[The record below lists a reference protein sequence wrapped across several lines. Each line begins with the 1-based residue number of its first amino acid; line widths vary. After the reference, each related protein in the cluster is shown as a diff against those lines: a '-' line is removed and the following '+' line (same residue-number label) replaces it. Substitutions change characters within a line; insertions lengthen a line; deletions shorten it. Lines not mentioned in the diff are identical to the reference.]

1 MITIQWN
8 MIEFSTHLTLWLF
21 HGITTKILEMKPWHS
36 FATKMSRLIGEI
48 LIRAS
53 ITTTLSKITRVD
65 YWTLISVW
73 WVTRITMR
81 VVLIWLLIFFFL
93 LKLFRTFAIFSW
105 MKEILYIEVSYSK
118 RLSLANKRLLISSRL
133 GVFVREVIDTTNEL
147 YSCPKPPRIYRI
159 WSSLVTNSSIV
170 EILLTIFLILSKY
183 SNIDCPPF
191 FCSLKL

>member
-1 MITIQWN
+1 MMSNSRIHVSHNITKYRQSCKVSEVSSKIGLNSLVIIIKSMITIQWN

-81 VVLIWLLIFFFL
+81 VVLIWLLIFFF
-93 LKLFRTFAIFSW
+93 FA
-105 MKEILYIEVSYSK
+105 K
-118 RLSLANKRLLISSRL
+118 
-133 GVFVREVIDTTNEL
+133 
-147 YSCPKPPRIYRI
+147 
-159 WSSLVTNSSIV
+159 IV
-170 EILLTIFLILSKY
+170 QDICHIFLNERDLIYWS
-183 SNIDCPPF
+183 
-191 FCSLKL
+191 